1 MIEMM
6 NMIIPENYKMIKFKG
21 VSVKYNEY
29 MDAWILVE
37 KTEEE
42 EEPLKDYSYR

>member
-6 NMIIPENYKMIKFKG
+6 NQIIPQNYKMIKYKG
-21 VSVKYNEY
+21 VCVKYNEY

-37 KTEEE
+37 KTGKE
-42 EEPLKDYSYR
+42 EEPLKDYVYR